1 MVVSVAVEN
10 GASVLLASFD
20 LAGEHL
26 DPNGYLANGL
36 ANSVISVIV
45 SPFLVLY
52 YGHKRRTASAS

>member
-1 MVVSVAVEN
+1 
-10 GASVLLASFD
+10 
-20 LAGEHL
+20 L

-45 SPFLVLY
+45 PPFPVLY

>member
-1 MVVSVAVEN
+1 
-10 GASVLLASFD
+10 
-20 LAGEHL
+20 L